1 MLRSKIFFLFS
12 IIILSVIAV
21 NLYLEKESQK
31 ETTVEV
37 MSLKDYHSQ
46 HIQPIFDQKCI
57 ACHSCYNSPCQLNL
71 TSYEGLTR
79 GASQDNLY
87 DFSTFGNRKPT
98 RLYVDAKNPQEW
110 RKLGFFSVTKGNP
123 HNLLEYLISTP
134 PGIESGKQQKYDSE
148 YSRACIT
155 STEESELERF
165 REINPAGR
173 MPLGLPALTDGEI
186 DKIQTWLSLGAPG
199 PDLERMEDS
208 LRQKTSKQILA
219 WENFLN
225 QKGLKEQIVSRYL
238 YEHLFL
244 ATLYFEDYP
253 NITFRLVRSRT
264 RKGTIN
270 EVATDFPFSKPPT
283 KFFYRLRPITNT
295 LVHKTNIPFKL
306 SAKIRSTIEGDFLK
320 TNWKKEPEKMPA
332 YDSAGSNPFKTFKVI
347 PPRARYNFFLQHSN
361 YFIMTFI
368 KGPVCRGQTALN
380 VINDHFWVLF
390 LDPSVDPLIQSE
402 AAYNDVAKQTAFPSK
417 LDGDLKPLVNFRK
430 RYWESVETKF
440 SHLKGKSLGLDSLWQ
455 GNNNDPNANIT
466 VFRHYDSATVLH
478 GLRGR
483 VPKTVWVLDYH
494 VFESIYYNLSAG
506 YNVFGPL
513 LHQVNSRLY
522 MEVSRVASEDLF
534 LSFLP
539 QEKREQLRKDWN
551 IPTPNKDESLLKS
564 LADILSDDVQ
574 EKLSKEYVYQ
584 GASIKSRS
592 QVSTKEGLL
601 KKLILDYY
609 TPTQTKRSNLH
620 KESTTPFDE
629 LKGLSSQTARYL
641 PDTIHLLIEKKN
653 SSELYTLI
661 HNKDHYNV
669 AMMFFEGDRRR
680 PEKDSV
686 DIIKGAGS
694 SYANFIIPLKE
705 SQISTFN
712 KDLKSATHNAAVLK
726 VLKKY
731 GLSRSA
737 PDFWKTYNK
746 VSDLAVIKSTN
757 ERGKIDL
764 NRYINL

>member
-1 MLRSKIFFLFS
+1 
-12 IIILSVIAV
+12 
-21 NLYLEKESQK
+21 
-31 ETTVEV
+31 
-37 MSLKDYHSQ
+37 
-46 HIQPIFDQKCI
+46 
-57 ACHSCYNSPCQLNL
+57 
-71 TSYEGLTR
+71 
-79 GASQDNLY
+79 
-87 DFSTFGNRKPT
+87 
-98 RLYVDAKNPQEW
+98 
-110 RKLGFFSVTKGNP
+110 
-123 HNLLEYLISTP
+123 
-134 PGIESGKQQKYDSE
+134 
-148 YSRACIT
+148 
-155 STEESELERF
+155 
-165 REINPAGR
+165 
-173 MPLGLPALTDGEI
+173 
-186 DKIQTWLSLGAPG
+186 
-199 PDLERMEDS
+199 
-208 LRQKTSKQILA
+208 
-219 WENFLN
+219 
-225 QKGLKEQIVSRYL
+225 
-238 YEHLFL
+238 
-244 ATLYFEDYP
+244 
-253 NITFRLVRSRT
+253 
-264 RKGTIN
+264 
-270 EVATDFPFSKPPT
+270 
-283 KFFYRLRPITNT
+283 
-295 LVHKTNIPFKL
+295 
-306 SAKIRSTIEGDFLK
+306 
-320 TNWKKEPEKMPA
+320 
-332 YDSAGSNPFKTFKVI
+332 
-347 PPRARYNFFLQHSN
+347 
-361 YFIMTFI
+361 
-368 KGPVCRGQTALN
+368 
-380 VINDHFWVLF
+380 
-390 LDPSVDPLIQSE
+390 
-402 AAYNDVAKQTAFPSK
+402 
-417 LDGDLKPLVNFRK
+417 
-430 RYWESVETKF
+430 
-440 SHLKGKSLGLDSLWQ
+440 
-455 GNNNDPNANIT
+455 
-466 VFRHYDSATVLH
+466 
-478 GLRGR
+478 
-483 VPKTVWVLDYH
+483 
-494 VFESIYYNLSAG
+494 
-506 YNVFGPL
+506 
-513 LHQVNSRLY
+513 

-539 QEKREQLRKDWN
+539 QEKREQIRKDWN

-629 LKGLSSQTARYL
+629 LKSLSSQTARYL